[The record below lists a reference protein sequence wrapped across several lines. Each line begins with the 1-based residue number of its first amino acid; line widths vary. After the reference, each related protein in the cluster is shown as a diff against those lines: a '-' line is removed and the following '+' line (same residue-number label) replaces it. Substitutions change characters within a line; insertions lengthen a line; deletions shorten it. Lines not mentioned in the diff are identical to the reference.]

1 MFELSVYSLVCY
13 GITTILVES
22 YLFATIRAYLELF
35 SPNFLGK
42 LINCPLCTGF
52 WVGIILF
59 QLGLV
64 LNIKVENDVLNHFL
78 HGTLSSSTSYLLY
91 TIQNRLYLTT
101 KQVRD
106 EIYMEIIAD
115 MEKLSVSNDEVATV
129 GQQAETTV

>member
-1 MFELSVYSLVCY
+1 
-13 GITTILVES
+13 
-22 YLFATIRAYLELF
+22 
-35 SPNFLGK
+35 
-42 LINCPLCTGF
+42 
-52 WVGIILF
+52 VGIILF

-78 HGTLSSSTSYLLY
+78 HGILSSSTSYLLY

-115 MEKLSVSNDEVATV
+115 MEKLSVPNDEVATI